1 MNTLTQHPLPK
12 TPADMGISEEKM
24 LAFRALDPANRA
36 KYIISLIAKGAT
48 LNIIAVIFGVSHQ
61 RIKQLQDKL
70 HTQGVLPQTARQV
83 RNDMKHQYALE
94 IEAHPPQLKPYP
106 MLTPELIKYN
116 AKAQRKHGLY
126 AMYIALMNGRNG
138 EEFMEALMQDS
149 KGYEEQVSK

>member
-1 MNTLTQHPLPK
+1 MDTTTQQPQQPLPR

-36 KYIISLIAKGAT
+36 KYIVSLIAKGAT
-48 LNIIAVIFGVSHQ
+48 LNIIAVIFDISHQ
-61 RIKQLQDKL
+61 RAKQLQDKL
-70 HTQGVLPQTARQV
+70 HTQGLLPQTARQV
-83 RNDMKHQYALE
+83 RNDMKQQY
-94 IEAHPPQLKPYP
+94 EAHPPQLRPYP
-106 MLTPELIKYN
+106 MLTPEMIKHN

-149 KGYEEQVSK
+149 EGYEEQVSK